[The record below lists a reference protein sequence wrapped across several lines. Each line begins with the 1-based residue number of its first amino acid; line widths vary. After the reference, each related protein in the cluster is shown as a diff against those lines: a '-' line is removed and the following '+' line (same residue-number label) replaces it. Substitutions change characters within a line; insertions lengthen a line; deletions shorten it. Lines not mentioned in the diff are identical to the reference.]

1 MSNDLLILIILLL
14 LFTIGA
20 FFLSDRRKS
29 RQGGITYLPQSAQ
42 YQAGDEDQLRGFPYR
57 LKASLLSPAEHNFF
71 LNLRGAVAERAL
83 ITPKVGLN
91 DIFWMQLEDK
101 SQFRGYLNKID
112 RKHVDFLL
120 CDPKTMRPLVGIEL
134 DDSSHQRE
142 DRQERDMF
150 VDGVFAAAGLPLIH
164 ASAKRAYVVDE
175 IAALLAP
182 HLLKTKPAAP
192 STQPPQTVGLD
203 PVNVSTNGSHPNC
216 PKCGSEMILRTSKS
230 GVTAGTKFWGCS
242 NYPNCRGMVPYLN

>member
-14 LFTIGA
+14 MVTIG
-20 FFLSDRRKS
+20 FLFLSDRRKS
-29 RQGGITYLPQSAQ
+29 QRGGSTNLPQNAQ
-42 YQAGDEDQLRGFPYR
+42 DQAGDDHQLSGFPYR

-71 LNLRGAVAERAL
+71 LSMRRVVAERAV
-83 ITPKVGLN
+83 ITPKVGL
-91 DIFWMQLEDK
+91 DELFWVQLQDK
-101 SQFRGYLNKID
+101 SQSRGYLNKIN

-182 HLLKTKPAAP
+182 HLFNAKPAAP
-192 STQPPQTVGLD
+192 AAQSPQMEGLD
-203 PVNVSTNGSHPNC
+203 PVKMAMNGSHPNC
-216 PKCGSEMILRTSKS
+216 PTCGSEMILRTSKS

-242 NYPNCRGMVPYLN
+242 KYPNCRGMVPYQG